1 MGTSSSWVSSIT
13 FTRHLPYS
21 TLTGLIPV
29 REHGSFVNIEK
40 LSMFIRSRA
49 FINGVLVS
57 ISMTMGGCAVT
68 QDMSGSHYQRGEHRR
83 IQYEKTGVVVDA
95 RHVTLNTE
103 ATYQARAAG
112 AALGGAITSLAGRNM
127 SSNVAQIALAILG
140 AAGGE
145 RAANYIAKDSCD
157 SVELV
162 IRLDTGGNIVVVQET
177 DPRYRIGR
185 GDRVRIIEGQEVRVA
200 PLALH
205 R

>member
-1 MGTSSSWVSSIT
+1 M
-13 FTRHLPYS
+13 
-21 TLTGLIPV
+21 
-29 REHGSFVNIEK
+29 FVK
-40 LSMFIRSRA
+40 SRA
-49 FINGVLVS
+49 VIIGALAS
-57 ISMTMGGCAVT
+57 ISMITGGCAVT
-68 QDMSGSHYQRGEHRR
+68 QDMAGSHYNRGEHRR

-95 RHVTLNTE
+95 RQVTLNTE

-112 AALGGAITSLAGRNM
+112 AALGGAITLLAGRNT

-145 RAANYIAKDSCD
+145 RAANFIAMDSRD
-157 SVELV
+157 SVEFV
-162 IRLDTGGNIVVVQET
+162 IRLDSGSNIVVVQET
-177 DPRYRIGR
+177 DPRYRISR